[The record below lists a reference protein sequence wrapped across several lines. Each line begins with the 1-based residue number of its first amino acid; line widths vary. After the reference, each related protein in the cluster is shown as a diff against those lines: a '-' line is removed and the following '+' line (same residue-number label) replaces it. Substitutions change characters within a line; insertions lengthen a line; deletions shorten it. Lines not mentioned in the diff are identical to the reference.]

1 MNYKNIYIA
10 GVALA
15 LITFTGCND
24 YLDKIPDNRTELN
37 SVEAVAELLTS
48 AYPDAS
54 YMMFCETMSDN
65 SGDKGNGGRHVQI
78 NEEAY
83 YWSET
88 FSSTGQDTP
97 EFYWN
102 ASYEAIASSNQ
113 ALKAIEELGSPNEAM
128 PYKGEALLTRA
139 YSHFMLVNLFAK
151 TYNPATANDDMGIP
165 FVTEPEDVVIKEYTR
180 HSVAKVYELIQ
191 KDLEIGLP
199 LIKDQAY
206 EVPKYHFNVAAAYT
220 FASRFY
226 LYTGQWKKAI
236 ECANNAL
243 SVEPSKQMRD
253 WTDEYAAYT
262 YYELRA
268 RYTHSE
274 ESANLLLAGQVTWWG
289 RQFASARYALT
300 GARRDEIVYSDN
312 VSGGDWAYKIY
323 GSNELYLN
331 IPKLEEHFK
340 YNSINATTGRG
351 YVMSPI
357 LTIEE
362 ALLNRAEALAM
373 DNQMEAAV
381 TDLNS
386 FLSKRIK
393 AYDASHVLTVDRVK
407 TFYADDETVLNPFYT
422 IADDQLPFVKCVADF
437 KRVEYIHEGMRWFD
451 VRRFRMEIEHNIN
464 NEVGDDGKEVLL
476 AEDLRKECQIPEL
489 AIEFGLT
496 PNPR

>member
-65 SGDKGNGGRHVQI
+65 SGDKGIGATHVQI

-83 YWSET
+83 YWSEKY
-88 FSSTGQDTP
+88 SSSWQDSP
-97 EFYWN
+97 EYYWN

-191 KDLEIGLP
+191 KDLEAGLP

-206 EVPKYHFNVAAAYT
+206 DVPKYHFNVAAAYT

-253 WTDEYAAYT
+253 WVGEYAAYT

-274 ESANLLLAGQVTWWG
+274 ESANLLLAGQMTWWG
-289 RQFASARYALT
+289 NQFAGARYSLSKD
-300 GARRDEIVYSDN
+300 RRDEIVYSDN

-323 GSNELYLN
+323 GGNERVLN
-331 IPKLEEHFK
+331 IPKFETHKKFT
-340 YNSINATTGRG
+340 SINSTNYRG

-407 TFYADDETVLNPFYT
+407 TFYADDETVLNPFYS

-451 VRRFRMEIEHNIN
+451 VRRFRMQIEHNIN
-464 NEVGDDGKEVLL
+464 NEVGEDGKEVLL

>member
-1 MNYKNIYIA
+1 MKYKLIYLVSVVL
-10 GVALA
+10 GLCMMS
-15 LITFTGCND
+15 GCNS

-37 SVEAVAELLTS
+37 SVESIAELLTS

-54 YMMFCETMSDN
+54 YMMMCESMSDN
-65 SGDKGNGGRHVQI
+65 SGDKGSGARHIQI

-83 YWSET
+83 LWSEKY
-88 FSSTGQDTP
+88 SSTGQDTP

-102 ASYEAIASSNQ
+102 SSYEAIAASNQ
-113 ALKAIEELGSPNEAM
+113 ALKAIEELGSPDEAL
-128 PYKGEALLTRA
+128 PYRGEALLTRA

-151 TYNPATANDDMGIP
+151 TYNPETADNDLGIP
-165 FVTEPEDVVIKEYTR
+165 FITEPENVVIKEYTR
-180 HSVAKVYELIQ
+180 ASVAMVYELIQ
-191 KDLEIGLP
+191 KDIEQGLP
-199 LIKDQAY
+199 LIQDQAY
-206 EVPKYHFNVAAAYT
+206 EVPKYHFNVAAANT

-226 LYTGQWKKAI
+226 LYKGEWDKAI
-236 ECANNAL
+236 ECANKAL

-253 WTDEYAAYT
+253 WVDEYAAYT
-262 YYELRA
+262 YYELKA

-300 GARRDEIVYSDN
+300 GDRRNEIIDSDN
-312 VSGGDWAYKIY
+312 VSGGEWAYKIF

-357 LTIEE
+357 ITIEE

-373 DNQMEAAV
+373 NDQIEESV
-381 TDLNS
+381 TDLN
-386 FLSKRIK
+386 FYLSKRIK
-393 AYDASHVLTVDRVK
+393 NYNASHVLTSERVK
-407 TFYADDETVLNPFYT
+407 SFYEDNQVEINPFYNIT
-422 IADDQLPFVKCVADF
+422 VDQMPFIKCVADF
-437 KRVEYIHEGMRWFD
+437 RRTEYIHEGMRWFD

-464 NEVGDDGKEVLL
+464 YDIGEDGVEVLL
-476 AEDLRKECQIPEL
+476 AEDPRKECQIPEL